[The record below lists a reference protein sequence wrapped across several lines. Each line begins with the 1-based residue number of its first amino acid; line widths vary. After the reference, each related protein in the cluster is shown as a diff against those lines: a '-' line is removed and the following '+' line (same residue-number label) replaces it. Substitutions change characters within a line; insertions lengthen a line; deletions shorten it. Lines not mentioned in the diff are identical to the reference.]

1 MLIFL
6 RHLRIN
12 KGKERDWKK
21 RVSSNDPC
29 VYTLISDGDRM
40 QEKKKGAKTAHLQTR
55 FDQISR
61 ATTFYRI
68 GTVSVLSMICF

>member
-1 MLIFL
+1 M
-6 RHLRIN
+6 
-12 KGKERDWKK
+12 
-21 RVSSNDPC
+21 SSNDPC